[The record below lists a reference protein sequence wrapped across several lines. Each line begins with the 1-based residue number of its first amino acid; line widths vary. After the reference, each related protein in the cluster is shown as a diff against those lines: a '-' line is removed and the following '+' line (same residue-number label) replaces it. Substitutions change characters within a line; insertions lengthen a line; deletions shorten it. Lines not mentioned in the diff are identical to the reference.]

1 MTSRLAIQLAR
12 WLFLPLLILLGQI
25 TQTVQA
31 QAVPPTYKGGLTMTR
46 PVSPVRPWRLD
57 VMGGRQFFGRLDII
71 QGRLRIPGSAV
82 WGGSLSYGW
91 RNNNRFTITY
101 LNQPTE
107 LRLNPNNPFEGTLG
121 DRRLTDLT
129 VHYLLL
135 GTLHEFQTASPV
147 QPFAGVQAG
156 MVIFDPVSS
165 RYGSETKL
173 AFGVTGGLRGPI
185 SGPLGWKAQ
194 AMFLMPIL
202 WTEGALFCGPGGCS
216 IGIAG
221 GSAIVQMNTNAG
233 LTLSF

>member
-1 MTSRLAIQLAR
+1 MTFFFASQSVRRL
-12 WLFLPLLILLGQI
+12 WLLLIVWLGAL
-25 TQTVQA
+25 TVQA
-31 QAVPPTYKGGLTMTR
+31 QMVPPTYKGGLTMTK
-46 PVSPVRPWRLD
+46 PARPWRLD
-57 VMGGRQFFGRLDII
+57 VMGGRQFFGRLDLI

-135 GTLHEFQTASPV
+135 GTLYEFETASPV
-147 QPFAGVQAG
+147 QPYAGVQAG
-156 MVIFDPVSS
+156 MAVFDPISP
-165 RYGSETKL
+165 RFGSETRL
-173 AFGVTGGLRGPI
+173 AVGVTGGLRGSL
-185 SGPLGWKAQ
+185 SGPLGWKVQ
-194 AMFLMPIL
+194 TMFLMPIL
-202 WTEGALFCGPGGCS
+202 WTESALFCGPGGCS

-221 GSAIVQMNTNAG
+221 GAAIVQMNATAG
-233 LTLSF
+233 LTVSF